1 MKKIMNY
8 ESSSGVVHE
17 GKLYGQHKGI
27 TKCRVYFNIHNAK
40 SPRWYATNKDATC
53 KVCRPVKKAEKIV
66 FAIDEKISIFGINSP
81 EKATFATI
89 RARLLSAME
98 TWRKHANGEI
108 DKERF
113 NLDMRHDLKDLLTDV
128 SEYTHRYKSK
138 RWCYQK
144 KRYVPL
150 ERPIKHNL
158 DGKVPR

>member
-1 MKKIMNY
+1 MKKTVTTY

-17 GKLYGQHKGI
+17 GELYDQHRGV
-27 TKCRVYFNIHNAK
+27 TKCGVYFSIRNTK
-40 SPRWYATNKDATC
+40 FPRWYATNKEVAC
-53 KVCRPVKKAEKIV
+53 KVCRPVKKLLTPVGKNIA
-66 FAIDEKISIFGINSP
+66 AFGIDTP

-98 TWRKHANGEI
+98 TWTKHVNGEI

-113 NLDMRHDLKDLLTDV
+113 NSDMRHDLKDLLTDV

-138 RWCYQK
+138 RWCYQE

-150 ERPIKHNL
+150 ERPIRHSI